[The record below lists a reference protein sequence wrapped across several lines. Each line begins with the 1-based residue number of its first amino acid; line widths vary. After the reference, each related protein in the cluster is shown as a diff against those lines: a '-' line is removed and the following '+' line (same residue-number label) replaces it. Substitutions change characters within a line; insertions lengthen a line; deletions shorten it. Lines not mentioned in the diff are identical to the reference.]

1 MDIIEQLSSHIND
14 LVLLGKKYSIEQ
26 NINELERATE
36 RFFKEHLP
44 PDYHP
49 KLFRGADIQ
58 VVKCEPGSTI
68 EQFHE
73 NVVEL
78 TYSTDEPCPS
88 RFPILM
94 SGLIREIQKN
104 ADYLDAANKYAFYG
118 EIAQHAQHIE
128 LNYPNLD
135 KQTVCRE
142 IIFNQLRLVTS
153 WRNNL
158 EAEANEPSLLDRGW
172 KIYFGYGRNTN
183 HDEMLSNRRCP
194 EAIFMGP
201 AILNNYQFIID
212 EKGYASVIKQDGSL
226 VYGVLWAVS
235 PADFDRLDLR
245 EGVRIGS
252 YRKET
257 LQVSPI
263 NFSLGD
269 SLDAVVYISNRVPGN
284 RPAEGYVE
292 QIIDGLLSSGIGHDQ
307 ISYLYKYL
315 EKAQP
320 ITLNNPIKVSASKP
334 EFLPANP
341 DLPFFAYGL
350 FKSTEIAHERIAAFV
365 EKIENCYF
373 DHAFLAIRDGIPLL
387 GHKDQLSE
395 APEHFM
401 DFLGVNGE
409 IITFKTEQFLNAY
422 GAIASLEPSSYY
434 SWATAEIEGRKVNY
448 LAGKKIF
455 RGSEPLNH
463 DQWSLT
469 LHDPFISDLDQ
480 MLDRLLDDEER
491 QDNVVEL
498 QAAYIMIWS
507 GIERLITLRYSMKKR
522 TESDIKRHLCSN
534 EKICDLFKGN
544 LTKPE
549 VFRDI
554 HASDQPRNKVS
565 FKPGDVKKC
574 IEYLRAIRHNVVH
587 RGKAG
592 FVDTELTFT
601 AIGFARKIFQALY

>member
-1 MDIIEQLSSHIND
+1 
-14 LVLLGKKYSIEQ
+14 
-26 NINELERATE
+26 
-36 RFFKEHLP
+36 
-44 PDYHP
+44 
-49 KLFRGADIQ
+49 
-58 VVKCEPGSTI
+58 
-68 EQFHE
+68 
-73 NVVEL
+73 
-78 TYSTDEPCPS
+78 
-88 RFPILM
+88 M
-94 SGLIREIQKN
+94 SGLIREVQKD
-104 ADYLDAANKYAFYG
+104 AEYLDAANKYEFYG
-118 EIAQHAQHIE
+118 EIAQHAQNIE
-128 LNYPNLD
+128 LNYRSLD
-135 KQTVCRE
+135 RQTLCRE

-158 EAEANEPSLLDRGW
+158 EAEANEPNLLEQGW
-172 KIYFGYGRNTN
+172 KIYFGYGRNAN

-194 EAIFMGP
+194 EAKFMGP
-201 AILNNYQFIID
+201 AILNDYQFIID
-212 EKGYASVIKQDGSL
+212 EKGYASVTKQAGSL

-257 LQVSPI
+257 LQVNPI
-263 NFSLGD
+263 NYSMGD
-269 SLDAVVYISNRVPGN
+269 ALDVVVYISNRVPGN

-292 QIIDGLLSSGIGHDQ
+292 QIIDGLLASGIGHDQ
-307 ISYLYKYL
+307 ISYLYNYL
-315 EKAQP
+315 EKTQP
-320 ITLNNPIKVSASKP
+320 TALNNPTKVSVSPP
-334 EFLPANP
+334 EFLPSNP
-341 DLPFFAYGL
+341 DLPFFAYGV
-350 FKSTEIAHERIAAFV
+350 FKSTEIAYERIEAFV
-365 EKIENCYF
+365 EEIEDCYF
-373 DHAFLAIRDGIPLL
+373 DKAFLAIRDGIPLL
-387 GHKDQLSE
+387 GHKEQLSE
-395 APEHFM
+395 APDNFM
-401 DFLGVNGE
+401 DFLGVAGE
-409 IITFKTEQFLNAY
+409 IIKFKDGQIFNAY
-422 GAIASLEPSSYY
+422 RAIASLEPSSYY
-434 SWATAEIEGRKVNY
+434 SWATAEIAGKKVNY

-463 DQWSLT
+463 DEWSLT
-469 LHDPFISDLDQ
+469 SHDPFISDLDQ

-491 QDNVVEL
+491 QNNVVEL

-592 FVDTELTFT
+592 FVDTDLTLI
-601 AIGFARKIFQALY
+601 AIGFARKVFQALY